1 MQAVQDK
8 MAPVTAPSEGGQ
20 GFSVIFLAQG
30 DTMGW
35 IVLTNASVR
44 MAQLVTEKQVC
55 VLGCTYPPMLSLISL
70 FFIISLTHWFPHSP
84 FSLPARLLLHSS
96 TLSVTQSSTL
106 NHAFIFSQSICSLY
120 HFHSLFLGFCT
131 CMSGWTGRFCEK
143 FCPEGSW
150 GSNCSIPCSCEN
162 GARCNPANGECIC
175 LPTSGCQCAPG
186 WTGSDCR
193 VPCNDT
199 VWGPNCRNACLCSLG
214 KGVCNQ
220 VQLLYLSL
228 RERLTLVF

>member
-1 MQAVQDK
+1 
-8 MAPVTAPSEGGQ
+8 
-20 GFSVIFLAQG
+20 
-30 DTMGW
+30 
-35 IVLTNASVR
+35 

-70 FFIISLTHWFPHSP
+70 FFIISLTHSFPHSP
-84 FSLPARLLLHSS
+84 FSLPARLVVHSS

-106 NHAFIFSQSICSLY
+106 NYAFIFSQSICSLY

-162 GARCNPANGECIC
+162 GARCNPANGKCSC

-193 VPCNDT
+193 VRCDDT

-228 RERLTLVF
+228 RERLTLVFYANVRLNVCFLPKL